1 MKRTSGSRKT
11 KPRTKQNQVRM
22 TDAFKA
28 RISAYQKKFFEN
40 TGAEINF
47 SEAVRA
53 LLDQALKRERL

>member
-1 MKRTSGSRKT
+1 
-11 KPRTKQNQVRM
+11 M